1 MSCYVARNSRRDAG
15 WHATRISGREA
26 ARAGSNPKMVNSTAP
41 HTPAIV
47 MGREQTALGVLR
59 SLRVAG
65 IDAYTAC
72 PPGDLVRRSR
82 WYRPVP
88 GAVHWDG
95 RPGSG
100 AHDALAS
107 SSLERAVLIPCN
119 DNGASWAAH
128 VPLGPL
134 GARFP
139 VSSSSHATLEV
150 LQDKSRFGE
159 FLAGTRIPHP
169 RTFTIR
175 SAADIAALPFDDLD
189 RVFVKPTDSQA
200 FLRITGV
207 KGLWARDRGE
217 FETIWRRLEGQNLTV
232 IAQEYIPGG
241 ADDHYFIDGFRDRHG
256 ALTALFARRRLRIS
270 PPDFGSSSYCVSIPV
285 HDVDAALPGL
295 TELLERLAYR
305 GIFSAEFKR
314 DARDG
319 SFRILEVNARAWWY
333 VEFATRCGVNVV
345 EMAWRDALDMPVTSA
360 SLSYA
365 VGEGCVNL
373 RNDLDAVF
381 ARNGAART
389 PLLLALRQW
398 SRGHFNVFRFDDPL
412 PGLQVAWHA
421 VTGALARR
429 ARRLVTGDRR
439 ARVRKSIRNGQRP
452 ARATSAQ
459 PDMED
464 RIGSS
469 PDLPT
474 PPE

>member
-1 MSCYVARNSRRDAG
+1 MLGVFPAWDAG
-15 WHATRISGREA
+15 WHVTRISCREA
-26 ARAGSNPKMVNSTAP
+26 ARPGSNLKMVKTAESTTA
-41 HTPAIV
+41 AIV
-47 MGREQTALGVLR
+47 LGREQTALGVLR

-65 IDAYTAC
+65 IDVYAAC

-100 AHDALAS
+100 AHDALVS

-119 DNGASWAAH
+119 DDAASWAAH

-134 GARFP
+134 GGRFP
-139 VSSSSHATLEV
+139 VSSSSPATLQV

-159 FLAGTRIPHP
+159 FLAGTSIPHP

-175 SAADIAALPFDDLD
+175 SATDIAALPFENLD

-200 FLRITGV
+200 FLRIMGV

-217 FETIWRRLEGQNLTV
+217 FEAIWRRLEGQNLAV
-232 IAQEYIPGG
+232 IAQEYVPGG

-256 ALTALFARRRLRIS
+256 ALAALFARRRMRIS
-270 PPDFGSSSYCVSIPV
+270 PPDFGSSSYCVSIPM

-319 SFRILEVNARAWWY
+319 AFRILEVNARAWWY

-345 EMAWRDALDMPVTSA
+345 EMAWRDALDMPVTPSA
-360 SLSYA
+360 ADYRTG
-365 VGEGCVNL
+365 VGCINL
-373 RNDLDAVF
+373 RNDLDTVF
-381 ARNGAART
+381 ARHGATRT

-398 SRGHFNVFRFDDPL
+398 SRGHFNIFRLDDPL
-412 PGLQVAWHA
+412 PGLQVAWQA
-421 VTGALARR
+421 VTGALASRLRR
-429 ARRLVTGDRR
+429 VVTGDRR
-439 ARVRKSIRNGQRP
+439 ARVRKLVREDP
-452 ARATSAQ
+452 RATRAIPVQ
-459 PDMED
+459 ADTED
-464 RIGSS
+464 GVGVS

-474 PPE
+474 SPE